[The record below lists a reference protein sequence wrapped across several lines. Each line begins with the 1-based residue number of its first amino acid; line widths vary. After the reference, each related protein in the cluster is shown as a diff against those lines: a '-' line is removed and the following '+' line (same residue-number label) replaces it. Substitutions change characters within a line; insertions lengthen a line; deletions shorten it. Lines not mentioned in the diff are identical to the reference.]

1 MRLGAGCFVLLSNVP
16 QSFQKRQW
24 TDSDLLVEYKEQEGI
39 EQNFGFLKD
48 PLIVNSI
55 FLKKNERIEV
65 LGLVLL
71 ISLLIWRL
79 MEHTMREY
87 IQEKECTITG
97 WDKRQTTRPTAF
109 MMTTK
114 FTNILVLTIGRQ
126 RKLARPL
133 REEQKEFLAALKVS
147 VDFFTVP

>member
-1 MRLGAGCFVLLSNVP
+1 MGAGCFVLLSNVP
-16 QSFQKRQW
+16 SLFQGRQW
-24 TDSDLLVEYKEQEGI
+24 HSADLLAEYKEQSGI
-39 EQNFGFLKD
+39 EKNFGFLKD
-48 PLIVNSI
+48 PVIVNSF

-65 LGLVLL
+65 LGMVRL

-79 MEHTMREY
+79 MERTMRQHIE
-87 IQEKECTITG
+87 EENRTITG

-114 FTNILVLTIGRQ
+114 FINVLVLTVGTQ

-133 REEQKEFLAALKVS
+133 REEQKEFLEALGVS
-147 VDFFTVP
+147 VDIFTVP

>member
-1 MRLGAGCFVLLSNVP
+1 VFLGREWSAA
-16 QSFQKRQW
+16 
-24 TDSDLLVEYKEQEGI
+24 DLLAQYKEQYGI
-39 EQNFGFLKD
+39 EKNFGFLKD

-65 LGLVLL
+65 LGMVLL

-79 MEHTMREY
+79 MERTMRRH
-87 IQEKECTITG
+87 IKEKERTITG

-114 FTNILVLTIGRQ
+114 FTNTLVITLEGQ
-126 RKLARPL
+126 RRLARPL
-133 REEQKEFLAALKVS
+133 KAEQKEFLAALEVS
-147 VDFFTVP
+147 RDIFTLP